1 MAYIESFLLYLGV
14 VFLGGIVLLVLVFLF
29 LGLIKK
35 LFLKKKRINL
45 KKIFIGLASVYLFS
59 SLFFYVNRAN
69 DYLIKDRAYKE
80 AKAYAIVGEYVFLWQ
95 ASMLNLFN
103 PDNKILIPI
112 NALQEYI
119 LENIRKNIPLHDA
132 EYEIWNYK
140 FNLIQY
146 ARTMYA
152 PMTDE
157 SKNKGLDFTN
167 PSSSM
172 KPELIENLNSIFN
185 SIEKLN
191 DLKIQDKEFN
201 VIDKYLVISSMLP
214 YFERYFIYY
223 GGLETNNKDPK
234 WMAKKLLYF
243 WATPNLY
250 NKYEKFLFII
260 NNIHQQM
267 NKNSVLSETFEK
279 FPRIK
284 VSFYWGAV
292 NGYHHYFP
300 KDIRL
305 GNYPCTNPN
314 FLKYI
319 SYYKEFVNWAY
330 MTSKSSYK
338 SLSKRERRK
347 YDFMIEST
355 HEPAYYIAKYIC
367 DIPFEY
373 MISGERNIEPKYRK
387 KSFSDSL
394 ERRSSVKKVREM
406 KEKLTT
412 NNKGNNNGR

>member
-172 KPELIENLNSIFN
+172 KPELIEILNSIFN

-243 WATPNLY
+243 WETPSLS

-284 VSFYWGAV
+284 VSFYWG
-292 NGYHHYFP
+292 G
-300 KDIRL
+300 
-305 GNYPCTNPN
+305 G
-314 FLKYI
+314 
-319 SYYKEFVNWAY
+319 
-330 MTSKSSYK
+330 
-338 SLSKRERRK
+338 
-347 YDFMIEST
+347 
-355 HEPAYYIAKYIC
+355 
-367 DIPFEY
+367 
-373 MISGERNIEPKYRK
+373 
-387 KSFSDSL
+387 
-394 ERRSSVKKVREM
+394 
-406 KEKLTT
+406 
-412 NNKGNNNGR
+412 